1 MSSRTAAEVNALGE
15 LEALGEQTWARMLA
29 ELIAIPSVTGSDAEA
44 DAQHWYAEHLRR
56 IGLDVDMWECDLAA
70 LRQSPGFPGSEAE
83 RTSAWGVVGSTPG
96 ASRTTSQVPGL
107 VLQGHIDVVPPGD
120 LGQWPDRDPYSAR
133 VSNGVMYGRGACDMK
148 AGLIAN
154 LVATEAVLRSGAP
167 LPAGLA
173 LHSVVSEEDGG
184 LGAFAT
190 LARGHRGAR
199 CVITEPTDGS
209 VITSNGGALTFT
221 LTVTGLATHGSTRYE
236 GVSAFDV
243 FLPVYQALLDLER
256 ERNADVGELMSEY
269 PIAYP
274 LMVGRVNAGDWS
286 STVPDRLTAEGRY
299 GVRIGESVEQART
312 FFEERVAEASAADP
326 WLKDNP
332 VVVDWSGGQFASG
345 AYAGDDAF
353 LDVLDL
359 AYVDATGSLAPRRRG
374 APYGSDLRLYN
385 AGGIPSVHLGPGEVR
400 YAHSPLE
407 QVRLAEVGEIART
420 LVLLILRT
428 SGSGGR

>member
-1 MSSRTAAEVNALGE
+1 
-15 LEALGEQTWARMLA
+15 
-29 ELIAIPSVTGSDAEA
+29 
-44 DAQHWYAEHLRR
+44 
-56 IGLDVDMWECDLAA
+56 
-70 LRQSPGFPGSEAE
+70 
-83 RTSAWGVVGSTPG
+83 
-96 ASRTTSQVPGL
+96 

-120 LGQWPDRDPYSAR
+120 LGQWPNRDPYHAR
-133 VSNGVMYGRGACDMK
+133 VSKGVMFGRGACDMK

-154 LVATEAVLRSGAP
+154 LVAAEAVLRSGAS
-167 LPAGLA
+167 LPGGLA

-190 LARGHRGAR
+190 LARGHRGAH
-199 CVITEPTDGS
+199 CVITEPTDGT

-221 LTVTGLATHGSTRYE
+221 LTVMGLATHGSTRYE

-256 ERNADVGELMSEY
+256 ERNADVGDQMSEY

-299 GVRIGESVEQART
+299 GVRIGESVDDART
-312 FFEERVAEASAADP
+312 LFEERVSEAAAADP

-332 VVVDWSGGQFASG
+332 VTVEWSGGQFASG
-345 AYAGDDAF
+345 AYEGDDEF
-353 LDVLDL
+353 LDALDS
-359 AYVDATGSLAPRRRG
+359 AYTEATGGSAPRRRG

-420 LVLLILRT
+420 LVLLILR
-428 SGSGGR
+428 SC